1 MPSMPLE
8 AVRVASRA
16 DPWARYEES
25 EAWANGLGRID
36 AASGHGPWPEELLRL
51 AGTLNK
57 L

>member
-1 MPSMPLE
+1 MPLE